1 MFDARVY
8 ANRRNA
14 LRQLLNGSWIL
25 ILGHDEAPRN
35 YADNPYPYRQ
45 NSHFLYFAGHAIP
58 NMALLMTPE
67 EDILFGYKPTVAD
80 IVWTG
85 PLPSLESL
93 GETVGIHRVE
103 DINSLEQ
110 FLVTFRGG
118 AQTLHYLPPYRGD
131 HLLKL
136 AGLLHLSAQE
146 TRQNASEALKR
157 AVVELRL
164 VKGDEEVAEIERAV
178 EVSFHMYAAAARTIA
193 PGRTEFEVMAAMHDA
208 AMSRGMPLSFPPI
221 VTIHGEVLHN
231 HAYHNQIPAHGMVL
245 MDTGA
250 ETTAG
255 YASDITRTFPITGTF
270 DSRQREI
277 YEIVLAANER
287 AIRMCRPDVAFRDV
301 HLEAAR
307 VIADGLVAVGLMRG
321 DVPQAVAA
329 GAHALF
335 FPHGLGHM
343 LGLDVHDMEDLGDLV
358 GYGPDN
364 RRSEQFGLGYLRM
377 IRPLRPGYCIT
388 IEPGIY
394 FIPALV
400 EQWRAEKRHAEFIN
414 YDQVDKYLGL
424 GGFRIEDDVL
434 ITADS
439 ARVLGRRIPK
449 AVADVEALM
458 AGNYPV

>member
-1 MFDARVY
+1 MFDATVY

-14 LRQLLNGSWIL
+14 LRKRMNGAWIL

-35 YADNPYPYRQ
+35 YVDNPYHFRQ
-45 NSHFLYFAGHAIP
+45 NSHFLYFAGHSIP
-58 NMALLMTPE
+58 NMALLMTPD
-67 EDILFGYKPTVAD
+67 EDILFGYRQSVGD
-80 IVWTG
+80 IVWCG

-93 GETVGIHRVE
+93 GETVGIRRVE
-103 DINSLEQ
+103 SIDTLAQ

-136 AGLLHLSAQE
+136 ANLLHLGVEE
-146 TRQNASEALKR
+146 TRQSASEALKA
-157 AVVELRL
+157 AVTELRL
-164 VKGDEEVAEIERAV
+164 SKSAEEVAEIEQAV
-178 EVSFHMYAAAARTIA
+178 EVSFHMYAAAARAVT
-193 PGRTEFEVMAAMHDA
+193 PGRSEFEVMAAMHDA
-208 AMSRGMPLSFPPI
+208 AMRRGCELSFPPI
-221 VTIHGEVLHN
+221 VTVHGEVLHN
-231 HAYHNQIPAHGMVL
+231 HAYHNTLPPKGMIL

-250 ETTAG
+250 ETPAG
-255 YASDITRTFPITGTF
+255 YASDITRTFPISGAY

-287 AIRMCRPDVAFRDV
+287 AIRMCRPDVSFRDI

-307 VIADGLVAVGLMRG
+307 VIAEGLVAVGLMKG

-343 LGLDVHDMEDLGDLV
+343 LGLDVHDMEDLGDIV
-358 GYGPDN
+358 GYGPDA
-364 RRSEQFGLGYLRM
+364 RRSDQFGLCYLRM
-377 IRPLRPGYCIT
+377 TRVLKPGYAIT
-388 IEPGIY
+388 IEPGVY

-400 EQWRAEKRHAEFIN
+400 EQWRGEKRLAEYVN
-414 YDQVDKYLGL
+414 YDKLDHYLGL

-434 ITADS
+434 ITADG
-439 ARVLGRRIPK
+439 ARVLGRPIPK
-449 AVADVEALM
+449 TVADVEALM
-458 AGNYPV
+458 AGSYPV